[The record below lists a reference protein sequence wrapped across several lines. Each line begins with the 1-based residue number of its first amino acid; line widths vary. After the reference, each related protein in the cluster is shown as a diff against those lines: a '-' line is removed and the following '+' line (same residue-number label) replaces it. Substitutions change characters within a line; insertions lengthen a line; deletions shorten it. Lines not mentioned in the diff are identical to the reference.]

1 MTNENKVAVVFVLSA
16 PRSGSTW
23 LSTVL
28 GSNSWAESL
37 GEYYR
42 PFTRPGHFECS
53 MCEADGLSECAVL
66 HGISKV
72 RQRGAFHFAAKRL
85 GNSVLEF
92 DSSKSLDWSKEFL
105 FRDDIEPRLIH
116 LVRNPCG
123 FVESQGRRKPQLSHD
138 ELLWNWEDT
147 NRGIEEFSA
156 ASGSP
161 FILACYDDL
170 ADDPNSHFPRLC
182 DFIGFAWEP
191 EAINYWLVPHHGL
204 AGNGA
209 SSLYL
214 RNRQRNVYPTGD
226 DDFYSELAQQRSAAD
241 RRWVD
246 RLPSAFCRKA
256 IETPYAQHLQAILG
270 SNWQRL
276 LGPDPKQDI

>member
-1 MTNENKVAVVFVLSA
+1 MTNGNKIAVVFVLSA

-28 GSNSWAESL
+28 GSNSWAKSL
-37 GEYYR
+37 GEYCR
-42 PFTRPGHFECS
+42 PFTRPGHFTCT
-53 MCEADGLSECAVL
+53 MCEADGLSECTVL
-66 HGISKV
+66 HGISDV
-72 RQRGAFHFAAKRL
+72 RPRDAFDFAARRL
-85 GNSVLEF
+85 SSLVLI
-92 DSSKSLDWSKEFL
+92 DSSKSLDWSRSFL
-105 FRDDIEPRLIH
+105 FRDDIEARLIH

-123 FVESQGRRKPQLSHD
+123 FVESQGRRQAQLSHD
-138 ELLWNWEDT
+138 ELLGSWEAT
-147 NRGIEEFSA
+147 NRKIEEFSA

-161 FILACYDDL
+161 CLLACYDDL

-191 EAINYWLVPHHGL
+191 DAINYWLVPHHGL

-214 RNRQRNVYPTGD
+214 RNRQRTVYLTGD
-226 DDFYSELAQQRSAAD
+226 DDFYAGLAQQRSFAD

-246 RLPSAFCRKA
+246 RLPFAFCRKA
-256 IETPYAQHLQAILG
+256 IETPYARHLQKLAG

-276 LGPDPKQDI
+276 LGSDPKQAI